1 MTPRAPGEA
10 AARAPALLTGLAAAL
25 FVAGCS
31 VGTAAGSP
39 FDVATPTDSIPSGFG
54 SLRQEEVSVTL
65 IEGDVQLRITPLDPT
80 VLRLTAPDTE
90 RRLGAALERA
100 GGARPGS
107 ILLFV
112 QAYTEAPSTPFEPKD
127 LRIDVRG
134 RLLPFSAQTP
144 IDAEWG
150 SGQLRQR
157 RPSSAVYR
165 FDGEVRWLE
174 EGVRFTYRSAASDAW
189 ASLLPTLD
197 LELARVRARSRG
209 GR

>member
-1 MTPRAPGEA
+1 VAGLAVGLTAPGCA
-10 AARAPALLTGLAAAL
+10 A
-25 FVAGCS
+25 
-31 VGTAAGSP
+31 GTAADSP
-39 FDVATPTDSIPSGFG
+39 FVVAPLSDSVPSGFG
-54 SLRQEEVSVTL
+54 SLRQDEVSVTL
-65 IEGDVQLRITPLDPT
+65 VEGDVQLRITPLAPS

-100 GGARPGS
+100 GGLRPGS

-112 QAYTEAPSTPFEPKD
+112 QAYTEAPAAPFEPKD
-127 LRIDVRG
+127 LRIEVRG

-174 EGVRFTYRSAASDAW
+174 EPVRFTYRSAASDAW
-189 ASLLPTLD
+189 SSLLPTLD
-197 LELARVRARSRG
+197 LELARVRARARG
-209 GR
+209 GRQIVR